1 VTKDASATAGY
12 GGTASTPGGIRAEA
26 PRKLTIPEIVAMK
39 ADGRK
44 ITMMTAY
51 DVAFARL
58 VDAAGIDMILVG
70 DSLGMVMLGYPTT
83 VPVTMDDMVRHAA
96 AVSRGAKHAVLVGD
110 MPFGS
115 YQTGREDALRN
126 AARFLK
132 ESGMD
137 AVKLEGG
144 HEVVETARAL
154 VENGIAVMGHVGL
167 TPQRVAQF
175 GGFKV
180 QAKSAQA
187 ARRLIDDCLA
197 LEEAGCFSIV
207 IESVPAPV
215 AALASQRLRIPTIG
229 IGAGVECDGQVLV
242 LHDVLG
248 LYGEFKPKFAKRY
261 AELGAVVVDALKRFD
276 SEVRDGTF
284 PDAEHS
290 FTMKDAERAALE
302 RDLAE
307 PLRPKKVV

>member
-1 VTKDASATAGY
+1 M
-12 GGTASTPGGIRAEA
+12 
-26 PRKLTIPEIVAMK
+26 L
-39 ADGRK
+39 
-44 ITMMTAY
+44 TAY

-58 VDAAGIDMILVG
+58 VDQAGVDMILVG

-96 AVSRGAKHAVLVGD
+96 AVSRGASHALLVGD

-115 YQTGREDALRN
+115 YQTSRDDALRN
-126 AARFLK
+126 ASRFLK
-132 ESGMD
+132 EAGMD

-144 HEVVETARAL
+144 REVVETARAL

-180 QAKSAQA
+180 QAKSAGA
-187 ARRLIDDCLA
+187 ARQLIDDCVS
-197 LEEAGCFSIV
+197 LEQAGCFSIV

-215 AALASQRLRIPTIG
+215 AALATERVTIPTIG
-229 IGAGVECDGQVLV
+229 IGAGPACDGQVLV

-248 LYGEFKPKFAKRY
+248 LFGDFKPKFAKRY
-261 AELGAVVVDALKRFD
+261 AELGPVVVEALRMYD
-276 SEVRDGTF
+276 REVREGTF

-290 FTMKDAERAALE
+290 FTMKDAERTALE
-302 RDLAE
+302 RALAE
-307 PLRPKKVV
+307 PRRPKKVV

>member
-1 VTKDASATAGY
+1 MANEPAPSASAAY
-12 GGTASTPGGIRAEA
+12 GGSPERL
-26 PRKLTIPEIVAMK
+26 RKLTIPEIVAMK
-39 ADGRK
+39 RDGRK
-44 ITMMTAY
+44 ISMMTAY

-58 VDAAGIDMILVG
+58 VDQAGIDVILVG

-96 AVSRGAKHAVLVGD
+96 AVSRGTRHAVLVGD

-115 YQTGREDALRN
+115 YQAGRDDALHN
-126 AARFLK
+126 ASRFLK
-132 ESGMD
+132 EAGME

-144 HEVVETARAL
+144 HEVVDTARAL

-180 QAKSAQA
+180 QAKSADA
-187 ARRLIDDCLA
+187 ARRLIDDCVA
-197 LEEAGCFSIV
+197 LEQAGCFSIV

-215 AALASQRLRIPTIG
+215 AAMATERLSIPTIG
-229 IGAGVECDGQVLV
+229 IGAGPDCDGQVLV
-242 LHDVLG
+242 LHDALG
-248 LYGEFKPKFAKRY
+248 LFGDFKPKFAKRY
-261 AELGAVVVDALKRFD
+261 VDLGPLVVDALQRYD
-276 SEVRDGTF
+276 REVRDGTF

-290 FTMKDAERAALE
+290 FTMKDTEREALE
-302 RDLAE
+302 RALAE
-307 PLRPKKVV
+307 PRRPKKVV

>member
-1 VTKDASATAGY
+1 MPEQQQPAGAY
-12 GGTASTPGGIRAEA
+12 GGGPAIP
-26 PRKLTIPEIVAMK
+26 PKKLTIPEVVAMK
-39 ADGRK
+39 GDRKK

-58 VDAAGIDMILVG
+58 VDSAGIDVILVG

-83 VPVTMDDMVRHAA
+83 VPVTMDDMVRCAA

-115 YQTGREDALRN
+115 YQTGREEALRN
-126 AARFLK
+126 ASRFLK

-167 TPQRVAQF
+167 TTQRVAQF

-180 QAKSAQA
+180 QAKSADA
-187 ARRLIDDCLA
+187 ARRLIDDCVA
-197 LEEAGCFSIV
+197 LEQAGCFSIV
-207 IESVPAPV
+207 IESVPARV
-215 AALASQRLRIPTIG
+215 AALATERIAIPTIG
-229 IGAGVECDGQVLV
+229 IGAGADCDGQVLV

-248 LYGEFKPKFAKRY
+248 LFGDFKPKFAKRY
-261 AELGAVVVDALKRFD
+261 AELGPIVVEALQRYD
-276 SEVRDGTF
+276 REVRDGTF

-290 FTMKDAERAALE
+290 FTMKDSERAALE
-302 RDLAE
+302 RALAE
-307 PLRPKKVV
+307 PRRPKKVV